1 MAREEQQG
9 GELRTA
15 FLQKVLNKLLITAP
29 LGPLL
34 PQQPLPNS
42 LAFTCHSL
50 LLKGFCLATEFMSA
64 WVAFRNM
71 PKTKRKKKRFISVII
86 SYSHKIN
93 PRSYNIH

>member
-29 LGPLL
+29 PGPPLL
-34 PQQPLPNS
+34 QQPLPDS

-71 PKTKRKKKRFISVII
+71 PKTKRKKKTFYFS
-86 SYSHKIN
+86 N
-93 PRSYNIH
+93 NFL